1 MDSQRDEHRVH
12 LIIYHL
18 VWCPKRR
25 KAVLGDDIAKDCRA
39 LIEQKCAE
47 RGWQIVELAIQPD
60 HIHLFV
66 RVWPSDSAA
75 TVVKECKGLTA
86 HHLRKK
92 YTILRRMPSL
102 WTRSYFASTAGNVS
116 QATIQRYIAAQKGL

>member
-25 KAVLGDDIAKDCRA
+25 KAVLGGDIAKDCRA

-75 TVVKECKGLTA
+75 TVVKECKGLT
-86 HHLRKK
+86 
-92 YTILRRMPSL
+92 
-102 WTRSYFASTAGNVS
+102 VS
-116 QATIQRYIAAQKGL
+116 AVT